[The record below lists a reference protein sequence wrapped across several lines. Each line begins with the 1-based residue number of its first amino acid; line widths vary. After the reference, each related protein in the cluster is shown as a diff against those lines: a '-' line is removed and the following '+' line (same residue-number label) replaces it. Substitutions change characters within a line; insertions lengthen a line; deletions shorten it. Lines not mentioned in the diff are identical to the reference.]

1 MAKKAKVSEKKKDS
15 YYSTYA
21 EYNRALRA
29 WFVAFGVGGPVVFL
43 VNQDLGTKLS
53 EVDALMPVA
62 ILFLV
67 GAAAQI
73 LVALINKISMWCHY
87 YGEANRKF
95 KKTCRYQA
103 ARSVGKQFWID
114 ILLDVVSIVAFA
126 IGILIVFSAYA

>member
-1 MAKKAKVSEKKKDS
+1 MAKKAKVSKKKKDS

-53 EVDALMPVA
+53 ELDALMPVA

-95 KKTCRYQA
+95 KGTCRYRA
-103 ARSVGKQFWID
+103 ARWVGKQFWVD
-114 ILLDVVSIVAFA
+114 IILDIVSIVAFA
-126 IGILIVFSAYA
+126 IAILTVFAAFK